1 MPMADVFVRAGTL
14 EKSVIVNVI
23 QLDLRPLTVMTLAHA
38 LVKLATLG
46 KNVTNVKM
54 DTTRII
60 IILEHV
66 KVVIVTCNLINIILK
81 NGQIV

>member
-1 MPMADVFVRAGTL
+1 MLLLMALIQT
-14 EKSVIVNVI
+14 IVNAI

-38 LVKLATLG
+38 FVKLATLG

-54 DTTRII
+54 DTIRII

>member
-1 MPMADVFVRAGTL
+1 MANVFVRAGTL
-14 EKSVIVNVI
+14 EKSVKETIVNAI

-54 DTTRII
+54 DTVRI